1 MGRTEEGAIKSRA
14 ARHRLALM
22 FRDEDLALLTRPLYA
37 FLTVAPRGERW
48 PAPRPVWFEV
58 ADDGDLQMFSLPDA
72 PKLDRLRE
80 HPRASVVV
88 AAPPGEP
95 EHWVAVEGSVT
106 LHDQGGFELAA
117 RLAERY
123 SDMSDPKYQK
133 FLDEWLVSGVVRIVV
148 HPEVVNRFSA

>member
-1 MGRTEEGAIKSRA
+1 M
-14 ARHRLALM
+14 L
-22 FRDEDLALLTRPLYA
+22 RDDDLALLVRPLYA
-37 FLTVAPRGERW
+37 FLTVAPRGGRW

-58 ADDGDLQMFSLPDA
+58 TDDGDLQLFSLQGA

-95 EHWVAVEGSVT
+95 EHWVAVEGPVT
-106 LHDQGGFELAA
+106 LHDEGGAELAT

-123 SDMSDPKYQK
+123 WDMGDPDHRKAV
-133 FLDEWLVSGVVRIVV
+133 DAWRSGNVVRIVV
-148 HPEVVNRFSA
+148 HPEVVNRFAA

>member
-1 MGRTEEGAIKSRA
+1 
-14 ARHRLALM
+14 M
-22 FRDEDLALLTRPLYA
+22 FRDEDFALLARPLYA
-37 FLTVAPRGERW
+37 FLTVAPRGGRW

-58 ADDGDLQMFSLPDA
+58 TDDGDVQMFSLLDA

-95 EHWVAVEGSVT
+95 EHWVSVEGAVT
-106 LHDQGGFELAA
+106 LHDEGGAELAA
-117 RLAERY
+117 RLADRY
-123 SDMSDPKYQK
+123 WDTSSPNHQK
-133 FLDEWLVSGVVRIVV
+133 FRDEWAASTVVRIVV